1 MIARSR
7 RLPALVLLAAVPVW
21 RPVLLGILISAVVH
35 RTSLRLRGHVELDAA
50 RSELVFCT
58 PPRSVATRIHVTGRL
73 STLSRTALPE
83 RVRSK
88 LAGNPGK
95 AYGTPPSLLLVERRP
110 AAAKLVR
117 ARQVW
122 AANWEEGERALHRAL
137 RLGSRTTASSGAWP
151 GGVVSAPCKKQNSH
165 GDWQGHLECAARHDI
180 DVLARRDIRRSTAC
194 G

>member
-73 STLSRTALPE
+73 STLPRTAPARARAFEVGGQSWKSIRNPPLTFTRGTE
-83 RVRSK
+83 AGSCKAREGSSSVGSK
-88 LAGNPGK
+88 LGRGGK
-95 AYGTPPSLLLVERRP
+95 SAAPRP
-110 AAAKLVR
+110 APGQPHNCIIRGV
-117 ARQVW
+117 ARGCGLCPLQK
-122 AANWEEGERALHRAL
+122 NKIH
-137 RLGSRTTASSGAWP
+137 TATGKDTS
-151 GGVVSAPCKKQNSH
+151 SAP
-165 GDWQGHLECAARHDI
+165 HD
-180 DVLARRDIRRSTAC
+180 TT
-194 G
+194 